1 MNNAQGNTFHNCN
14 FEPSSG
20 NTGIHLDSVNV
31 INTTFY
37 DIYVEGNTTG
47 INIASA
53 QRTTFIGGMIV
64 ANTTNVTDTGLDTA
78 YLNTNVNYALYNQ
91 LANVVARDLS
101 NASRKAIDVY
111 NNTSFA
117 HTGGS
122 LARIAM
128 QNATD
133 TSDVVLIENA

>member
-1 MNNAQGNTFHNCN
+1 
-14 FEPSSG
+14 
-20 NTGIHLDSVNV
+20 
-31 INTTFY
+31 
-37 DIYVEGNTTG
+37 
-47 INIASA
+47 
-53 QRTTFIGGMIV
+53 MIV
-64 ANTTNVTDTGLDTA
+64 ANTVNVTDTGLDTA

-101 NASRKAIDVY
+101 NASRKALDVY

-133 TSDVVLIENA
+133 TSKVLLIENAGSGDSLSIMDGSTEEFKVDST